1 VTGPAVRRRRWA
13 AFAAALLLPYATLGW
28 LSARATNEATRVHQV
43 VDGDCAAW
51 LSIATI
57 PLPDNASP
65 VAHQIVDGARQAY
78 TGRCTAVLG
87 PLPPAPT
94 TTPTPGR

>member
-1 VTGPAVRRRRWA
+1 VTGPAAARRRWTGLVL
-13 AFAAALLLPYATLGW
+13 ALLLPLGALGW
-28 LSARATNEATRVHQV
+28 LGARALDEASRVHRI

-51 LSIATI
+51 LSIASI

-78 TGRCTAVLG
+78 NGRCTAVLG